1 MCEREHL
8 KEIDIWGLR
17 WGVWGRVVV
26 LEGVG
31 VVRERVPGE
40 PERERETEFS
50 YLWLISAGN
59 YHFICL

>member
-31 VVRERVPGE
+31 GVRERVPGE
-40 PERERETEFS
+40 PERERERV
-50 YLWLISAGN
+50 WLPVADL
-59 YHFICL
+59 CW